1 MSDETGGVVLLTTAL
16 AIFTIAIATG
26 GRLRTALFYIAVN
39 IFAVS
44 TIFFGF
50 AHSVSLGAD
59 IRPYAKFADGIA
71 AMAAAFAVAQLS
83 EGIRLPYVS
92 RDD

>member
-1 MSDETGGVVLLTTAL
+1 MSDATGGVVLLTTAL
-16 AIFTIAIATG
+16 AIFTVAIATG
-26 GRLRTALFYIAVN
+26 GRLRTALFYIGLN

-50 AHSVSLGAD
+50 AHSVSLGAE
-59 IRPYAKFADGIA
+59 IRPYAKFADGTA
-71 AMAAAFAVAQLS
+71 AMIGAFAVTQLS
-83 EGIRLPYVS
+83 EGIKLPYVS